1 MQAIKLT
8 IPGEFWDSYLYEG
21 LLYLFLLEGSV
32 KSYRWDD
39 LSNALSIAEP
49 ERLAFD
55 IAFQQSSLLYQDSQA
70 RLANDREIKTV
81 IFDKF
86 SRLSNTNLI
95 VEQNALNTILY
106 REQDN
111 IFPFPHTDIEIYS
124 KKMYVSSKAGV
135 FKSTCSRK
143 NKQPISKNSDRIWDC
158 PSLSISASYGNL
170 AIAAGGEGIYEVEI
184 ETAEYVTNNRFS
196 DPTCISSNHVTQV
209 EWNYYSVLGSSHI
222 TGGVLAIQ
230 DSKQEPPK
238 DGIAKTPNQFT
249 GSLIDASHIFGAR
262 GYTWGAKD
270 KLYQKAEQGISV
282 MHFNPFSKDKEK
294 RIQPLQ
300 AIHLEAWKGD
310 LISAKVASFGTILE
324 LENAIVVVRSDGQIQ
339 TIPGEAVQWRV
350 FGRSKHYGNQLH
362 IMYEDRLDIYSFN
375 HDAFV
380 EQNSKS
386 AGYTYSAP
394 ILNARFR

>member
-21 LLYLFLLEGSV
+21 LLYLFLLDGSV

-39 LSNALSIAEP
+39 LSNALSIAES

-70 RLANDREIKTV
+70 RLVNDREIKRI

-86 SRLSNTNLI
+86 SRLSNINLI
-95 VEQNALNTILY
+95 AEKNALNTILY

-124 KKMYVSSKAGV
+124 QKMYVSSKMGV
-135 FKSTCSRK
+135 FKSSCSRK
-143 NKQPISKNSDRIWDC
+143 NKFPISKRSDRIWDC
-158 PSLSISASYGNL
+158 SSLSISASYGNL

-184 ETAEYVTNNRFS
+184 ETADYVTHNRFS
-196 DPTCISSNHVTQV
+196 DPTCISGNHVTQV

-222 TGGVLAIQ
+222 ADGVLAIQ
-230 DSKQEPPK
+230 DSKQKLPK
-238 DGIAKTPNQFT
+238 DGVVNNLNQFT
-249 GSLIDASHIFGAR
+249 GSLIDASHIFGTR

-294 RIQPLQ
+294 RIQPLP
-300 AIHLEAWKGD
+300 AINLETWKGD
-310 LISAKVASFGTILE
+310 LISAKVAAFGTILE
-324 LENAIVVVRSDGQIQ
+324 LENAIVVIRSDGQIQ

-350 FGRSKHYGNQLH
+350 FGRSKHYENQLH
-362 IMYEDRLDIYSFN
+362 IIYEDRLDIYSFN

-386 AGYTYSAP
+386 AGYTYSTP
-394 ILNARFR
+394 ITRFR